1 MPLFSFFSP
10 PQDLTRSGRLSI
22 ISLTVVRCVQLGI
35 SHTQWT
41 IVHHF
46 SHSCEMR
53 AVGVRDFH
61 VSLFNHQL
69 TETIVALKLWSRSL
83 SCASL
88 TRSGRLS
95 IISLTAVRCVQLGI
109 AHTQWTIVHHFSHS
123 CEMRAVG
130 VRGFQVPFHFRRN

>member
-1 MPLFSFFSP
+1 MDDCPSF
-10 PQDLTRSGRLSI
+10 I
-22 ISLTVVRCVQLGI
+22 ISLTAVRCVQLGI

-69 TETIVALKLWSRSL
+69 MGDNSGPEVVVMWSVM
-83 SCASL
+83 
-88 TRSGRLS
+88 RLS
-95 IISLTAVRCVQLGI
+95 
-109 AHTQWTIVHHFSHS
+109 HMQWTIVHPFSHS

-130 VRGFQVPFHFRRN
+130 DLSHAVDDSSVDDGRQ